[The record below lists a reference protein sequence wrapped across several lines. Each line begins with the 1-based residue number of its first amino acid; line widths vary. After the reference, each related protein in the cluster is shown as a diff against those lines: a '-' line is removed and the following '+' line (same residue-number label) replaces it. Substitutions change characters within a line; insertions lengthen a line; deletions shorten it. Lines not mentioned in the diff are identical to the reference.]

1 MQTYS
6 NFSFLATG
14 DSYRGLS
21 QRFRM
26 GKPTIQEAIN
36 DTCDAI
42 WHVMQPEFM
51 PKPKKED
58 WQRIERD
65 LHQCWN
71 FPNCLG
77 AVDDKHISVNKP
89 PESGT
94 LFHNY
99 KGYFSIVPL
108 ALVDAKYKFIAVD
121 VGEYGANTDSNVFRN
136 STWGEKFINN
146 QLDMPGP
153 KKLPD
158 LHDEGLLPHVIIGDE
173 AFPCLHNLLRP
184 YPRYDNKTLAKPEA
198 IFNYRLCHA
207 RMPVECAFGILAQR
221 FCIFNRRIPLCTDN
235 ADKVVK
241 AATVLHNYLREEKP
255 VDQIY
260 AELNPTRQAYL
271 DDAGVACLYLP
282 SLPGYRTSNEAQGVC
297 DIFRYYFN
305 SPQGRVPW
313 QDNLVTNRRE
323 E

>member
-1 MQTYS
+1 MQIFG

-14 DSYRGLS
+14 DSYCGLS

-26 GKPTIQEAIN
+26 RKLTIQEAIN

-42 WHVMQPEFM
+42 WDVMQPECM

-58 WQRIERD
+58 WQRIERGF
-65 LHQCWN
+65 HQCWN

-77 AVDDKHISVNKP
+77 AVDGMHISVNKP

-99 KGYFSIVPL
+99 KVYFSIVLL
-108 ALVDAKYKFIAVD
+108 ALVDANYKFIAVD

-158 LHDEGLLPHVIIGDE
+158 LHDEGPLPHVIIGDE

-184 YPRYDNKTLAKPEA
+184 YPDMTIKPCQSL
-198 IFNYRLCHA
+198 RLYSTTDY
-207 RMPVECAFGILAQR
+207 VVQECQ
-221 FCIFNRRIPLCTDN
+221 
-235 ADKVVK
+235 
-241 AATVLHNYLREEKP
+241 
-255 VDQIY
+255 
-260 AELNPTRQAYL
+260 
-271 DDAGVACLYLP
+271 
-282 SLPGYRTSNEAQGVC
+282 
-297 DIFRYYFN
+297 
-305 SPQGRVPW
+305 
-313 QDNLVTNRRE
+313 
-323 E
+323 

>member
-1 MQTYS
+1 MQIFLC
-6 NFSFLATG
+6 FSFLATG

-21 QRFRM
+21 QRFHM

-36 DTCDAI
+36 ITCDAV
-42 WHVMQPEFM
+42 WEVLQPDVM
-51 PKPKKED
+51 PKSKKED
-58 WQRIERD
+58 WQRIELGFR
-65 LHQCWN
+65 HCWN

-77 AVDDKHISVNKP
+77 AVDGKHISVNKP

-99 KGYFSIVPL
+99 KGFFSIVLL
-108 ALVDAKYKFIAVD
+108 ALVDANYKFIAVD
-121 VGEYGANTDSNVFRN
+121 VDEYGANTDSNVFR
-136 STWGEKFINN
+136 SSKWGDKFINN

-158 LHDEGLLPHVIIGDE
+158 LKDEGPLPHVIIGDE
-173 AFPCLHNLLRP
+173 VFPCLHNLLRP
-184 YPRYDNKTLAKPEA
+184 YPRHDNRTLPKAEA

-207 RMPVECAFGILAQR
+207 RMTVECAFGILAQR
-221 FCIFNRRIPLCTDN
+221 FRIFNRRIPLCTDN

-241 AATVLHNYLREEKP
+241 AATCLHNYLREDKP

-260 AELNPTRQAYL
+260 AELNPTRQAYF

-282 SLPGYRTSNEAQGVC
+282 PLPGYRTSTVAQGVR
-297 DIFRYYFN
+297 DIFKFYFN

-313 QDNLVTNRRE
+313 QDNRVTYRRE

>member
-1 MQTYS
+1 
-6 NFSFLATG
+6 
-14 DSYRGLS
+14 
-21 QRFRM
+21 M

-36 DTCDAI
+36 DTYDAI
-42 WHVMQPEFM
+42 WDVMQPEFM

-58 WQRIERD
+58 WQRIERGF
-65 LHQCWN
+65 HQCWN

-77 AVDDKHISVNKP
+77 AVDGKHISVNKP

-99 KGYFSIVPL
+99 KGYFSIVLL
-108 ALVDAKYKFIAVD
+108 ALVDANYKFIAVNI
-121 VGEYGANTDSNVFRN
+121 GEYGANTDSNVFRN

-158 LHDEGLLPHVIIGDE
+158 LHDEGPLPHVIIGDE

-184 YPRYDNKTLAKPEA
+184 YPRYDNKTLPKPEA
-198 IFNYRLCHA
+198 IFNYRLCRA

-260 AELNPTRQAYL
+260 AELNPTKQAYL

-282 SLPGYRTSNEAQGVC
+282 PFPGYRTSNEAQGVC

-313 QDNLVTNRRE
+313 QENRITYRRE